1 MRTKRSHFFNWW
13 HWNLVLDIRTSTT
26 MDTSSARIICGP
38 KTWYGTCSWTASE
51 RYRRHLLRQ
60 SRIPG
65 KEPSEIFSSST
76 ASSLRR
82 GGRHCKYL
90 LPSFFFFFS
99 FLFFPFCLLSLF
111 LSLFSPFFCVCIC
124 VCVCVCVAFHRSR
137 DLPQPLGWIRAQ
149 QFSFWNK

>member
-90 LPSFFFFFS
+90 FPSFFFFFS

-124 VCVCVCVAFHRSR
+124 VCVCVCCISSQSR
-137 DLPQPLGWIRAQ
+137 PSSTVGLDKSTAI
-149 QFSFWNK
+149 